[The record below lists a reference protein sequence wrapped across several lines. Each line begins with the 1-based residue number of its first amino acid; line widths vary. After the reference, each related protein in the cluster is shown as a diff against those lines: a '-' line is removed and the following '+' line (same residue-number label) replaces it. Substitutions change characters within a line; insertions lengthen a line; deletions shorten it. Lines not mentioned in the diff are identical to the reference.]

1 MRPEMPKELTPAPSK
16 NSRIV
21 YGNKPTRTPYGL
33 QVIEGCVT
41 CPVHKERLFCNLPA
55 LVLERLDAIS
65 SVASYPAGAVLFVE
79 GQEPRGIFIICNG
92 RVKLSGASAK
102 GKSLIFR
109 IAEAGEIIGLPG
121 TLSAKPYELTAE
133 ALEPTQANFIA
144 RQEFLAFLRQN
155 GEAALRV
162 AEILSTIYHTT
173 CQEMRYLGL
182 SRSAAEKLARFL
194 LDATAA
200 QDHENGPL
208 RATVTLTH
216 EEIGEMIGASRET
229 VTRLFANFKRKQYIE
244 VHGSSLLIK
253 NPLALQEI
261 LGM

>member
-1 MRPEMPKELTPAPSK
+1 VFCDLPL
-16 NSRIV
+16 
-21 YGNKPTRTPYGL
+21 
-33 QVIEGCVT
+33 
-41 CPVHKERLFCNLPA
+41 PVLD
-55 LVLERLDAIS
+55 RLDAIS

-79 GQEPRGIFIICNG
+79 GQEPRGVFIICNG
-92 RVKLSGASAK
+92 RVKLSGGSAK

-144 RQEFLAFLRQN
+144 RQDFLVFLRQN

-162 AEILSTIYHTT
+162 AEMLSTIYHTT

-194 LDATAA
+194 LDTTAA
-200 QDHENGPL
+200 QEQDSGPL
-208 RATVTLTH
+208 RATLTLTH

-229 VTRLFANFKRKQYIE
+229 VTRLFASFKRKQYIE
-244 VHGSSLLIK
+244 VHGASLVIK
-253 NPLALQEI
+253 NQLALQEI